1 MSPHDIGTCSD
12 GADIVGK
19 SLVQMEKLSYL
30 SFGKL
35 VVKSVD
41 KVNFITYTIVD
52 RVNQNSFN

>member
-1 MSPHDIGTCSD
+1 MSPHDIRTCSN
-12 GADIVGK
+12 GADVVGK
-19 SLVQMEKLSYL
+19 SLVQMKKLSYL

-35 VVKSVD
+35 VVKSID